1 MKKAF
6 AEIAVELPLE
16 STFTYAVPEE
26 LGKDAAIGKRALVP
40 FGKRLVTGYIVGFNS
55 SPPADVKEIK
65 PISDILDPAPIFD
78 EARLKFFKWMSS
90 YYFSPLGEVLS
101 LIHPGSLNLKS
112 SRIFRAACGRPHRA
126 LKPLES
132 DVFDAAKKGV
142 SLSALKKRLKDAPI
156 LGTIER
162 LKREGLLTEEA
173 DLKGGATKRTERFI
187 GLVTGI
193 EKPVFKNSPI
203 QERVYEYLMK
213 INGEI
218 SVSALCDEIG
228 EARDAIKRLEEKG
241 IVCAEERQVMRDPFS
256 EMAPKEAPFEPNR
269 EQQAAI
275 DEIKAALS
283 SGGYSP
289 FLLYGVTGS
298 GKTLVYLKALEEA
311 VRLGKKAI
319 ILAPEIALTPWPAAY
334 LRALFPGRVALSHSG
349 LSEGERVDE
358 WTRVL
363 NGEADIVV
371 GARSALFSP
380 VKDLGLIIVDEE
392 HETSYKQEDGVRYN
406 ARDAALMLAK
416 HLGITV
422 VLGSATPSIESFHN
436 ARTGKLKPL
445 VIENRV
451 DERPLPTMEILDM
464 KGSKEV
470 LSERLTGLLK
480 ETVDSGK
487 QALLFLNRRG
497 FSSSLLC
504 RDCGHRF
511 ACLNCSVTLT
521 LHKGKKKLLCHYCD
535 LSLPAPDLCPECSG
549 VNLITP
555 GAGTERVE
563 EEVAR
568 IAPEARVGRMDRDT
582 ASGKG
587 AARRIIEDV
596 EARRLD
602 VLIGTQMASKGH
614 HFPGVTLVGVV
625 SGDTSLNIPD
635 FRSSERTFQLIT
647 QAAGRAGRGEDPGH
661 VVIQTL
667 NPAHY
672 CYASIM
678 SHDYGSFFEKEIET
692 REELFYPPFSRL
704 CTLRLDGAMEAEVL
718 KSASA
723 LKSAADKIIRI
734 KKYEIFALGPAP
746 ALVQKVKNR
755 HRWQILLK
763 AKEIKALHTLVS
775 ALKAHFNSQ
784 KSNVNLSI
792 DMDPATVA

>member
-1 MKKAF
+1 MKKVF
-6 AEIAVELPLE
+6 AEIAVELPLD
-16 STFTYAVPEE
+16 TIFTYAIPEE
-26 LGKDAAIGKRALVP
+26 LAKDAAVGKRALVP
-40 FGKRLVTGYIVGFNS
+40 FGKRLVTGYIVGIIS
-55 SPPADVKEIK
+55 SPPPAVKGIK
-65 PISDILDPAPIFD
+65 PIADILDPLPIFD
-78 EARLKFFKWMSS
+78 EARLKFFRWMSS
-90 YYFSPLGEVLS
+90 YYFAPLGEVLS
-101 LIHPGSLNLKS
+101 LTHPGSLNLKS
-112 SRIFRAACGRPHRA
+112 SRLFKAAGDTPTRA

-132 DVFDAAKKGV
+132 DILESAKKGV
-142 SLSALKKRLKDAPI
+142 SLSALKKRFRGSPVLSA
-156 LGTIER
+156 IER
-162 LKREGLLTEEA
+162 LKREGLLIEEE
-173 DLKGGATKRTERFI
+173 DLLGGGSTRTERFVRLI
-187 GLVTGI
+187 PGI
-193 EKPVFKNSPI
+193 ERPVFKNSPN
-203 QERVYEYLMK
+203 QEKAYEYLSRV
-213 INGEI
+213 NDEI
-218 SVSALCDEIG
+218 SLGALCASLG
-228 EARDAIKRLEEKG
+228 EVRDSIKRLEEKG
-241 IVCAEERQVMRDPFS
+241 VVRIEERQVMRDPFS
-256 EMAPKEAPFEPNR
+256 EVAPKEAPFEPNA
-269 EQQAAI
+269 EQKAAI
-275 DEIKAALS
+275 DGIKDALNK
-283 SGGYSP
+283 GGYSP

-298 GKTLVYLKALEEA
+298 GKTLVYLKALGEA

-349 LSEGERVDE
+349 LSEGERIDE

-406 ARDAALMLAK
+406 ARDAAMMLAK

-422 VLGSATPSIESFHN
+422 VLGSATPSVESFHN
-436 ARTGKLKPL
+436 AQTGKLKPL
-445 VIENRV
+445 IIKNRV
-451 DERPLPTMEILDM
+451 DSRPLPTIEVLDM

-470 LSERLTGLLK
+470 ISERLSGLLK
-480 ETVDSGK
+480 ETIGSGF

-504 RDCGHRF
+504 RDCGHQF
-511 ACLNCSVTLT
+511 ECLNCSVTLT
-521 LHKGKKKLLCHYCD
+521 LHKGKRRLLCHYCD
-535 LSLPAPDLCPECSG
+535 LAIPAPDLCPECDG
-549 VNLITP
+549 INLVTP

-563 EEVAR
+563 EEVAK
-568 IAPEARVGRMDRDT
+568 IAPDARVGRMDRDT

-647 QAAGRAGRGEDPGH
+647 QAAGRAGRGQDPGH

-667 NPAHY
+667 NPGHY
-672 CYASIM
+672 CYNSIVA
-678 SHDYGSFFEKEIET
+678 HDYDSFFEKEIET

-704 CTLRLDGAMEAEVL
+704 CTLRLDGAREADVL
-718 KSASA
+718 KGASE
-723 LKSAADKIIRI
+723 LKAAADKIIKI

-746 ALVQKVKNR
+746 ALVQRVKNR

-763 AKEIKALHTLVS
+763 AREIKALHTLVG
-775 ALKAHFNSQ
+775 ALKIHFNSQ
-784 KSNVNLSI
+784 KTIVNLAI